1 MLILILSSSNGKTK
15 MGLRIM
21 KKVVFLLS
29 LAIVVLSFSGC
40 KNERSRL
47 AGDVVNNPATASGE
61 VDGDSPVIKFD
72 IEEHDFGK
80 ITAGE
85 KVSYTFKFKNTGKS
99 DLILSRV
106 TASCGCTAPK
116 YSTAPIAP
124 GQTGTIDVSF
134 NSEGRKGVQN
144 KSVTVVTNATPNT
157 VVLRIKATVMEL

>member
-1 MLILILSSSNGKTK
+1 M
-15 MGLRIM
+15 R
-21 KKVVFLLS
+21 KVVFLLS
-29 LAIVVLSFSGC
+29 LALVVLSMTSC
-40 KNERSRL
+40 NRERSRL
-47 AGDVVNNPATASGE
+47 AGDVVNNPASATGE
-61 VDGDSPVIKFD
+61 IDSDSPQIKFD
-72 IEEHDFGK
+72 FEEHDFGK

-85 KVSYTFKFKNTGKS
+85 KVSYTFTFKNTGKS
-99 DLILSRV
+99 DLIVSRV

-124 GQTGTIDVSF
+124 GQSGTIDVSF

>member
-1 MLILILSSSNGKTK
+1 MVKQKNYNQ
-15 MGLRIM
+15 MR
-21 KKVVFLLS
+21 KVVFLLS
-29 LAIVVLSFSGC
+29 LALVVLSMTSC
-40 KNERSRL
+40 NRERSRL
-47 AGDVVNNPATASGE
+47 AGDVVNNPASATGE
-61 VDGDSPVIKFD
+61 IDSDSPQIKFD
-72 IEEHDFGK
+72 FEEHDFGK

-85 KVSYTFKFKNTGKS
+85 KVSYTFTFKNTGKS
-99 DLILSRV
+99 DLIVSRV

-124 GQTGTIDVSF
+124 GQSGTIDVSF

>member
-1 MLILILSSSNGKTK
+1 MVKQKNYHQ
-15 MGLRIM
+15 MR
-21 KKVVFLLS
+21 KVVFLLS
-29 LAIVVLSFSGC
+29 LALVVLSMTSC
-40 KNERSRL
+40 NRERSRL
-47 AGDVVNNPATASGE
+47 AGDVVNNPASATGE
-61 VDGDSPVIKFD
+61 IDGDSPQIKFD
-72 IEEHDFGK
+72 FEEHDFGK

-85 KVSYTFKFKNTGKS
+85 KVSYTFTFKNTGKS
-99 DLILSRV
+99 DLIVSRV

-124 GQTGTIDVSF
+124 GQSGTIDVSF